1 MKTCIS
7 SKFYLH
13 QTFKRVCASGIINLL
28 HISKRNWLEPWAITI
43 VFLFIGQQGHA
54 CMINITGV
62 NFGSYDV
69 FSNAASDSTGNIDV
83 NCPSGVVYTIGLSA
97 GNGTYEQRG
106 MSSGTHM
113 LNYNLYTAANREFV
127 WEDATTSG
135 ATVSGSGTG
144 TSDKSCCLRSHTTAP
159 ERSCGELQR
168 YCQFNHNFL
177 IKYLCENM

>member
-1 MKTCIS
+1 MG
-7 SKFYLH
+7 H
-13 QTFKRVCASGIINLL
+13 QSR
-28 HISKRNWLEPWAITI
+28 
-43 VFLFIGQQGHA
+43 A
-54 CMINITGV
+54 CTINITGV

-83 NCPSGVVYTIGLSA
+83 NCPSGVGYTIGLSA
-97 GNGTYEQRG
+97 GNGSYEQRG
-106 MSSGTHM
+106 MSNGTHT

-135 ATVSGSGTG
+135 ATVSGQWYRNEY
-144 TSDKSCCLRSHTTAP
+144 KSCGLRTHTTAP

-168 YCQFNHNFL
+168 YCQFNHKFL

>member
-7 SKFYLH
+7 SKFCLH
-13 QTFKRVCASGIINLL
+13 QTFKKVCASGIINLV
-28 HISKRNWLEPWAITI
+28 HISKRNWLIPWVITI
-43 VFLFIGQQGHA
+43 IFLFIGQQGHA

-83 NCPSGVVYTIGLSA
+83 NCPSGVGYTIGLSA

-106 MSSGTHM
+106 MISGTHT

-144 TSDKSCCLRSHTTAP
+144 ININHVVYGRIPPRQNVRAGSYSDTV
-159 ERSCGELQR
+159 
-168 YCQFNHNFL
+168 NL
-177 IKYLCENM
+177 IITF